1 MCQAI
6 STVPG
11 NEAVIAMLALLLSA
25 MTSRACLELPW
36 TALGLALRPGLELEL
51 ELELG
56 MGRLGLRAKN
66 KVLQASGVQYCKTYG
81 VNS

>member
-1 MCQAI
+1 MCLAI

-25 MTSRACLELPW
+25 MTSRAYPELPW
-36 TALGLALRPGLELEL
+36 AALGLALRPGLELG
-51 ELELG
+51 LELG

>member
-6 STVPG
+6 STVPV
-11 NEAVIAMLALLLSA
+11 NESVIAMLALLLSA
-25 MTSRACLELPW
+25 MTSRACPGLG
-36 TALGLALRPGLELEL
+36 LGLALRPGLELEL
-51 ELELG
+51 ELG
-56 MGRLGLRAKN
+56 MERLGLRAKN

>member
-1 MCQAI
+1 MCLAI

-25 MTSRACLELPW
+25 MTSRAYPELPW
-36 TALGLALRPGLELEL
+36 AALGLALRPG
-51 ELELG
+51 LELG

>member
-25 MTSRACLELPW
+25 MTSRACPGLPW
-36 TALGLALRPGLELEL
+36 ACRGLAFRPGLELEL
-51 ELELG
+51 ELELALEPWHG
-56 MGRLGLRAKN
+56 KIGLEGK
-66 KVLQASGVQYCKTYG
+66 K
-81 VNS
+81 

>member
-25 MTSRACLELPW
+25 MTSRACPELPW
-36 TALGLALRPGLELEL
+36 VWPEGQGSSLNFSLSLGL
-51 ELELG
+51 
-56 MGRLGLRAKN
+56 GRLGLRAKN
-66 KVLQASGVQYCKTYG
+66 KVLQATGGQYCKTSG

>member
-25 MTSRACLELPW
+25 MTSRACPELPW
-36 TALGLALRPGLELEL
+36 ACHGLALRPGLEL